1 MKNVKK
7 FIAAT
12 ALVVGLA
19 TAGLAVAEPVVRS
32 FVVDG
37 VRYIMICDAG
47 ECRII
52 SQTRVIQ

>member
-1 MKNVKK
+1 MKNIKK

-12 ALVVGLA
+12 ALIVGLG
-19 TAGLAVAEPVVRS
+19 TAGLAVAEPTVRS

-52 SQTRVIQ
+52 SATRLQ